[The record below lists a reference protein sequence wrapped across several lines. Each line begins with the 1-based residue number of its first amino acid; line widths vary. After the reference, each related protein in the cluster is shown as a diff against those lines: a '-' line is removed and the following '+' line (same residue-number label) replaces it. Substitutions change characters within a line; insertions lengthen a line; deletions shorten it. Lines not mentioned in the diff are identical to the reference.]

1 MQAQLKQIG
10 IDVQIK
16 NFEKATFFAPGD
28 FDIGLYYVV
37 TMPVGD
43 PYDFLYNAYDK
54 DSKVNFGHYDNPEV
68 QEWLEELQKLP
79 DGEARMQLVH
89 KIQQAVIDDAA
100 MDFVGFNTIQV
111 GMGKNVKGYL
121 ITPNDYYQVT
131 KDLEK

>member
-1 MQAQLKQIG
+1 MKNFAHRGFSGKYPENTMLAFRKALECGADG
-10 IDVQIK
+10 IEMDVQLTK
-16 NFEKATFFAPGD
+16 DGE
-28 FDIGLYYVV
+28 LVV
-37 TMPVGD
+37 IHDERVDRTTNGTGNVRD
-43 PYDFLYNAYDK
+43 YT
-54 DSKVNFGHYDNPEV
+54 
-68 QEWLEELQKLP
+68 LEELQKLS
-79 DGEARMQLVH
+79 DNNARVQVVH

>member
-1 MQAQLKQIG
+1 LCVFSRSGTSGIEHTAREHRKGNVQNVPRQRSEAQS
-10 IDVQIK
+10 
-16 NFEKATFFAPGD
+16 AA
-28 FDIGLYYVV
+28 
-37 TMPVGD
+37 
-43 PYDFLYNAYDK
+43 
-54 DSKVNFGHYDNPEV
+54 
-68 QEWLEELQKLP
+68 
-79 DGEARMQLVH
+79 QLVH

>member
-16 NFEKATFFAPGD
+16 NLKSNLLRAGD
-28 FDIGLYYVV
+28 FDIALYYVV

-54 DSKVNFGHYDNPEV
+54 DSKVNFGHYNNPEV

-100 MDFVGFNTIQV
+100 MDLSDSIRSR
-111 GMGKNVKGYL
+111 
-121 ITPNDYYQVT
+121 
-131 KDLEK
+131 

>member
-1 MQAQLKQIG
+1 M
-10 IDVQIK
+10 
-16 NFEKATFFAPGD
+16 
-28 FDIGLYYVV
+28 
-37 TMPVGD
+37 
-43 PYDFLYNAYDK
+43 
-54 DSKVNFGHYDNPEV
+54 
-68 QEWLEELQKLP
+68 QEWLEELQQLP
-79 DGEARMQLVH
+79 ANDARMRLVH